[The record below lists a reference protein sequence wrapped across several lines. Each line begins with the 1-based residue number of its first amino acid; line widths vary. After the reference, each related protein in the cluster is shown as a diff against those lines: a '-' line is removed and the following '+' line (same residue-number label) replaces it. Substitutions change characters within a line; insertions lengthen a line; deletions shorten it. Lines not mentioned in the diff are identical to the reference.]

1 MTEMIIVIA
10 IVSAFILLC
19 VGFILGYAT
28 GIWFKE
34 KDLENIRQQIR
45 ARTVIEE
52 LSKSDKII

>member
-1 MTEMIIVIA
+1 MIIVIA
-10 IVSAFILLC
+10 VVSAFILLC

-34 KDLENIRQQIR
+34 KDLEKIRQQIR